1 MLKQFKIYLK
11 LYFEIIFFL
20 FISLL
25 FFSLITYSLEL
36 ILYGVLITY
45 VIIQSRFIYN
55 NYTKRILFVIPIG
68 LILGWILLYYAI
80 QILNILP
87 KPFGLLESGNY
98 FNFLF
103 ASSIIAIIT
112 ILFWILINIIYT
124 ILVKAKV
131 LLINKSNSAT

>member
-1 MLKQFKIYLK
+1 MTQFKIYLK

-20 FISLL
+20 FIALIL
-25 FFSLITYSLEL
+25 FSLITYSLEL

-68 LILGWILLYYAI
+68 FIFGWILLYYAI

-87 KPFGLLESGNY
+87 KPFGLGESGNY
-98 FNFLF
+98 FNYLF

-112 ILFWILINIIYT
+112 ILFWILINIIYI

-131 LLINKSNSAT
+131 LLFNKGNSAT